1 MTFKS
6 VIEGLDPRA
15 FRVKQMPRQ
24 IRSAIVYEQIARRRN
39 EVADLPPIDLDA
51 LAGMVREI
59 SRTNRWDE
67 LDGKQLWHLPAC
79 LWSTKPPLASDTG
92 FVRGYLRTLA
102 DRRSRIATKHLI
114 FHYLLRFDPGAGES
128 EVIGS
133 HLANAVQ
140 NWEWDWKRRH
150 ARYGLFDA
158 SRGPRDVAQRALDDA
173 QPRTVL
179 NDAGLSGTLAVSG
192 YALACFREAASQV
205 QERLPRRLERDL
217 IRRLVEL
224 IGEDPTG
231 KFVMPL
237 AGKYFADAVLIPWQS
252 SDPSEELRD
261 YIRATL
267 LKFLSD
273 PRVQPEEWNGVDSH
287 AKAVMFR
294 WLARASL
301 EQFLAVVDQTA
312 PGHQWEDRRAFWS
325 AYIDRDYVSDSWV
338 AFAPNGAARAG
349 QLARER
355 DDAGMLSFGALRGAS
370 ADQAVLLLRIGD
382 LIIADWSHN
391 GSLRIWHNADP
402 QAPKVHEH
410 ERRYQ
415 ATELRTE
422 CAYSKRHVPGWQ
434 QSAESFI
441 RAHTDI
447 RLMTA
452 EYYPRRRY

>member
-6 VIEGLDPRA
+6 FIEGLDPRA
-15 FRVKQMPRQ
+15 FRVKQMPTQ
-24 IRSAIVYEQIARRRN
+24 TRSAIVYDQIARRRN
-39 EVADLPPIDLDA
+39 EVVDLVPIDLDA
-51 LAGMVREI
+51 LAGRVREI

-67 LDGKQLWHLPAC
+67 LDGRHLWYLPAC
-79 LWSTKPPLASDTG
+79 LWSTTPSLASDAG
-92 FVRGYLRTLA
+92 LVRGYLRTLA

-114 FHYLLRFDPGAGES
+114 FHYLLRFELGAGDI

-133 HLANAVQ
+133 HLANAVT

-150 ARYGLFDA
+150 GRYGLFDA
-158 SRGPRDVAQRALDDA
+158 SRGPRDVAQRALDHA
-173 QPRTVL
+173 QPRAIL
-179 NDAGLSGTLAVSG
+179 NDAGLSGALAASG

-205 QERLPRRLERDL
+205 QERLPRSPEGDLVSRLA
-217 IRRLVEL
+217 EL
-224 IGEDPTG
+224 IGEGPNG
-231 KFVMPL
+231 KFGMPQ
-237 AGKYFADAVLIPWQS
+237 AARYFADAVLIPWQS
-252 SDPSEELRD
+252 SDPPEGLRD

-273 PRVQPEEWNGVDSH
+273 PRVKQAEWNGISTR

-301 EQFLAVVDQTA
+301 DQFLAVVDQTA
-312 PGHQWEDRRAFWS
+312 PGHQWEHRRAFWS
-325 AYIDRDYVSDSWV
+325 AYIDRDFVSDSWV
-338 AFAPNGAARAG
+338 AFAPTGAARAR

-355 DDAGMLSFGALRGAS
+355 DDAGMSSFGALRGAT

-391 GSLRIWHNADP
+391 GSLRIWESADP

-410 ERRYQ
+410 QSQYQ
-415 ATELRTE
+415 AVELRTE
-422 CAYSKRHVPGWQ
+422 CAYSKRHLSGWQ

-441 RAHTDI
+441 RTHTGI

>member
-6 VIEGLDPRA
+6 LIEGLDPRA
-15 FRVKQMPRQ
+15 FGVKQMPRQ
-24 IRSAIVYEQIARRRN
+24 TRSAVVYEQIARRWN
-39 EVADLPPIDLDA
+39 EVVDLPQIDLDA
-51 LAGMVREI
+51 LAGVVREI

-67 LDGKQLWHLPAC
+67 LDSKQLWHLPAC
-79 LWSTKPPLASDTG
+79 LWSTTQPLAADASLI
-92 FVRGYLRTLA
+92 REYLRTLA
-102 DRRSRIATKHLI
+102 DRRSRVATKHLI
-114 FHYLLRFDPGAGES
+114 FHYLLRFEPGAEDR

-150 ARYGLFDA
+150 GRYGLFDA
-158 SRGPRDVAQRALDDA
+158 RRGPRNVAQQALNDA

-179 NDAGLSGTLAVSG
+179 NDAGLSGTLAASR
-192 YALACFREAASQV
+192 YALACFQEAASQV
-205 QERLPRRLERDL
+205 QEGLPRRLERDL

-224 IGEDPTG
+224 IGEDSNG
-231 KFVMPL
+231 KFGMPR
-237 AGKYFADAVLIPWQS
+237 AGKYFADAVLTPWQLN
-252 SDPSEELRD
+252 DPPEELRD

-273 PRVQPEEWNGVDSH
+273 PRVQPEEWNAVNSH

-301 EQFLAVVDQTA
+301 DQFLAVVDQTA
-312 PGHQWEDRRAFWS
+312 PGHQWDNRRAFWS

-338 AFAPNGAARAG
+338 AFAPNGAARARE
-349 QLARER
+349 LARER
-355 DDAGMLSFGALRGAS
+355 DDAGMLSFGALRGAA

-382 LIIADWSHN
+382 LVIADWTHN
-391 GSLRIWHNADP
+391 GSLRIWRNADP

-415 ATELRTE
+415 ATELRTV
-422 CAYSKRHVPGWQ
+422 CGYSKRHVPGWQ

-441 RAHTDI
+441 RTHTGI